1 VPVNLRLPWPI
12 LPPFSACGMPRMD
25 IRAAGVYGFHL
36 VGDEA
41 SVLIQ
46 SQSLMQRMDI
56 QTKTIPSPCT
66 GICTMDGALGFCL
79 GCGRTADEVAEWAS
93 AGDVRRSA
101 IWAVLP
107 VRIDA
112 LGISITRLPWPQ
124 GRIVEFVVESLRQKS
139 GAWALGCYGATAEF
153 ICDPDEPCDVS
164 VTGETITAISGRGA
178 LQLTIGERVR
188 ALRLRAD
195 DSRHGYRAIFLVVLK
210 AMATLPV
217 ATTLTPLGRDEG
229 AIRPE
234 SRNDPWFD
242 LGLGRD
248 DLRFCVRASAPDLL
262 EKQNQASGL
271 PLLDVLQDAGAT
283 IVKHSP
289 ARVVE
294 SPLGRAEIYTSI
306 PASGGRSPD
315 GPHTHLLPSH
325 LASGR
330 ATPPGVDL
338 PPVYALG
345 AIFYPRDI
353 EPGCAA

>member
-1 VPVNLRLPWPI
+1 MNIQIKSI
-12 LPPFSACGMPRMD
+12 L
-25 IRAAGVYGFHL
+25 
-36 VGDEA
+36 
-41 SVLIQ
+41 
-46 SQSLMQRMDI
+46 
-56 QTKTIPSPCT
+56 SPCV

-79 GCGRTADEVAEWAS
+79 GCGRTADEIAEWSS
-93 AGDVRRSA
+93 AGDERRGE

-107 VRIDA
+107 ERIDA

-124 GRIVEFVVESLRQKS
+124 GRIVEFVAESLRQRS
-139 GAWALGCYGATAEF
+139 GTWALGCYGATAEF
-153 ICDPDEPCDVS
+153 VCHRDEPCDVS

-195 DSRHGYRAIFLVVLK
+195 HTRHGYRAIFLVVSK
-210 AMATLPV
+210 ARVTLPV

-234 SRNDPWFD
+234 CRNEPWFD

-248 DLRFCVRASAPDLL
+248 DLRFCVRASAPDML
-262 EKQNQASGL
+262 ETLNQASGL
-271 PLLDVLQDAGAT
+271 PLLDVLQAAGAT

-306 PASGGRSPD
+306 LAPGGQSPD
-315 GPHTHLLPSH
+315 GPHTHLLPGH

-338 PPVYALG
+338 PPVYAPG
-345 AIFYPRDI
+345 AIFYPRAGSRGDI